1 MAASTAHPLALGDR
15 GRLVIPQEVR
25 AGHGWE
31 QGTELIAIDTEA
43 GVVLMSVEQ
52 GLEWLRSRLDG
63 RDLVAE
69 LLAERRD
76 EVARQGP
83 TEAALPTRR
92 AESRS

>member
-1 MAASTAHPLALGDR
+1 MAAPTAHPLALGDR

-25 AGHGWE
+25 TGHGWE
-31 QGTELIAIDTEA
+31 QGTGLIAIDTEA

-52 GLEWLRSRLDG
+52 GLEWLRSRLDD

-76 EVARQGP
+76 EVDREAGGLRMADGDPARGV
-83 TEAALPTRR
+83 E
-92 AESRS
+92 

>member
-1 MAASTAHPLALGDR
+1 MAAPTAHPLALGDR

-25 AGHGWE
+25 VGHGWE
-31 QGTELIAIDTEA
+31 QGTDLIAIDSEA

-76 EVARQGP
+76 EVARQ
-83 TEAALPTRR
+83 
-92 AESRS
+92 ESRS

>member
-1 MAASTAHPLALGDR
+1 MAAPTAHPLALGDR

-25 AGHGWE
+25 TGHGWE
-31 QGTELIAIDTEA
+31 QGTGLIAIDTEA

-76 EVARQGP
+76 EVDR
-83 TEAALPTRR
+83 EAGELRR
-92 AESRS
+92 ADGDPRRGAE